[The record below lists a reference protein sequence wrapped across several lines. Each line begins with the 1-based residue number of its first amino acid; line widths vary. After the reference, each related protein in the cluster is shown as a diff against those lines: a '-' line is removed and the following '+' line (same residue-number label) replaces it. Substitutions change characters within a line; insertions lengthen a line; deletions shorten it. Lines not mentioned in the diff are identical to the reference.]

1 MINVICLECKTSFE
15 AQRTSAKFCSA
26 NCRVKYNNK
35 PVAEIIPQEV
45 KATPLINKTK
55 MVVEK
60 NGNISLIASDE
71 SVKRMNETILKINK
85 DFGQGSVMLLGDK
98 PNNKIEVIPT
108 GSLSLNTALGIGGFP
123 KGRIIEIY
131 GGEASGKTTIAIST
145 MAQAQKMGGRC
156 AFIDAEHA
164 FDPSYAEALG
174 VNIDDMYIVQ
184 PDYGEQGLE
193 IADRLI
199 LSGAYAVVVIDSV
212 AALVPKAEIEG
223 EMGDS
228 KMGLHARLMSQALRK
243 MTATI
248 SKTNTV
254 VIFIN
259 QLREKIGIVYGSP
272 IVTTG
277 GNALKFYSSVRLDVS
292 KAGLLKDG
300 EEAAGNKVKVKVA
313 KNKVAPPFKIAE
325 FDIMYGTGIDYYGE
339 IVDSA
344 VENGVIQKSASWYS
358 YNGDK
363 LGQGRESIRE
373 LFKDNDELFKEIET
387 KTLSAIQNINP

>member
-1 MINVICLECKTSFE
+1 MITVKCLECNTPFE

-35 PVAEIIPQEV
+35 HDSQESV
-45 KATPLINKTK
+45 PSEERTQAIELPPKPI
-55 MVVEK
+55 MVVAK
-60 NGNISLIASDE
+60 NGNLSLKPSAE
-71 SVKRMNETILKINK
+71 SLKRMNDTIEKINK
-85 DFGQGSVMLLGDK
+85 DFGAGSVMLLGDK

-108 GSLSLNTALGIGGFP
+108 GSLSLNAALGIGGFP
-123 KGRIIEIY
+123 KGRIVEIY

-174 VNIDDMYIVQ
+174 VKIDDMYIVQ

-193 IADRLI
+193 IADRLV

-248 SKTNTV
+248 SKTNTI

-272 IVTTG
+272 YVTTG
-277 GNALKFYSSVRLDVS
+277 GNALKFYASVRLDVS

-300 EEAAGNKVKVKVA
+300 DESFGNKVKVKVA

-325 FDIMYGTGIDYYGE
+325 FDILYGTGIDYYGE
-339 IVDSA
+339 IIEAA
-344 VENGVIQKSASWYS
+344 VEKQVIQKSASWYS
-358 YNGDK
+358 YNGAK
-363 LGQGRESIRE
+363 LGQGREAIRE
-373 LFKDNDELFKEIET
+373 LFKDNEDLFKEIET
-387 KTLSAIQNINP
+387 KTINLIQ